1 MIDIKDKFWFKL
13 SEDLI
18 WKKKPLKLYSK
29 NKSNNYNWYPD
40 GLINVFEN
48 TILNNLDQNLGDKK
62 AIITVGLDEKFKFY
76 TYKDLDIL
84 VNSFC
89 NFLKPKIKNIKNPKI
104 MIHSSASIYSAISML
119 SCAKMGIHFSVIFE
133 DLE

>member
-48 TILNNLDQNLGDKK
+48 TILN
-62 AIITVGLDEKFKFY
+62 V
-76 TYKDLDIL
+76 TYKIL
-84 VNSFC
+84 
-89 NFLKPKIKNIKNPKI
+89 L
-104 MIHSSASIYSAISML
+104 L
-119 SCAKMGIHFSVIFE
+119 W
-133 DLE
+133 